1 MKVIKLCFS
10 QGYLFDFILIIFHFD
25 GFEVGVLGFGSH
37 VRFFRF
43 VFYVDGVWGSRCG
56 GFCLFWAVGS

>member
-1 MKVIKLCFS
+1 MFFT
-10 QGYLFDFILIIFHFD
+10 GLFVDFILIIFHFD

-37 VRFFRF
+37 VRFFGF
-43 VFYVDGVWGSRCG
+43 VFYVDVDGVWGPQCG